1 MIIPPHLLEPDT
13 LIRLLEDFVTR
24 EGTDNGDDTPLDVR
38 VQRVRHALDRGVAV
52 IVYEPLSQ
60 QCQLMLSRDVP
71 DELRQEWSG
80 E

>member
-24 EGTDNGDDTPLDVR
+24 EGTDNGDDTPMDVR